1 MGGFLGTPLKNIAIN
16 TWIDTII
23 ILSIAKKLKKSYF
36 VEFLSRNAAE
46 AKVPKESDI
55 NIKKMQIAF
64 IIGIWLT
71 GNQLTTNLLGEFNIK
86 QKPNPD
92 MYVPIIK
99 NEKW

>member
-1 MGGFLGTPLKNIAIN
+1 MGGFLGTPLKNIAISS
-16 TWIDTII
+16 WIDTII
-23 ILSIAKKLKKSYF
+23 ILSIAKKLKKSAF
-36 VEFLSRNAAE
+36 VEFLSRKAAE
-46 AKVPKESDI
+46 AKVPKESDM

-71 GNQLTTNLLGEFNIK
+71 GNQFTTNLLGEFSIK
-86 QKPNPD
+86 QKPNPE